1 MSRMFAMLFAL
12 SLGFASL
19 MPVVAYA
26 EGSHYQFAPPN
37 QNEGNN
43 S

>member
-12 SLGFASL
+12 SLGFISMA
-19 MPVVAYA
+19 ATA
-26 EGSHYQFAPPN
+26 QTTHRQFAPPN

>member
-1 MSRMFAMLFAL
+1 MSKSKMFALLFAL
-12 SLGFASL
+12 SLGFAPL
-19 MPVVAYA
+19 VANA
-26 EGSHYQFAPPN
+26 GQSHYQFAPPN